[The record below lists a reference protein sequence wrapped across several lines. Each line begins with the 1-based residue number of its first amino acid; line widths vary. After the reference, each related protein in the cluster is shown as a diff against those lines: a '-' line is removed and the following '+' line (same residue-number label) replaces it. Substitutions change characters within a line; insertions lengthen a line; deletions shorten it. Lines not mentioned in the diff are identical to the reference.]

1 MRHRKPTTPVRTEV
15 PVAALRDLE
24 AQISERSPMSD
35 GVGKSGADL
44 YRVTIEGS
52 PFVLKYLDAERD
64 WTLRAARVEGGAS
77 LELWRR
83 GLLHRLP
90 DSFEQP
96 IVNVACGSR
105 EVGGPVVTALLMRDV
120 GTWLIPAD
128 DSIIAIEHH
137 RQFIDHMA
145 EMHVRFW
152 LAGPEI
158 DIVSPRNRYLELS
171 PTMAEQEAARGSI
184 QLVPKLVAEGWPL
197 FIDIA
202 PDAARVV
209 MPLLADPT
217 PLINALAATP
227 QTLVHA
233 NFKLDNL
240 GVTPEH
246 RTVIFDWESSGR
258 GACTADLAWYLSIN
272 CRRLPESKEDTITY
286 YRTALERHG
295 IKTDSW
301 WDRQIGLSLLGALL
315 QFGWEKAFSGLDE
328 ELLWWQ
334 EHALAVAAQEWL
346 RTG

>member
-1 MRHRKPTTPVRTEV
+1 
-15 PVAALRDLE
+15 VAVADLRDLE
-24 AQISERSPMSD
+24 ARISERNPMSD

-44 YRVTIEGS
+44 YRVTIDGS
-52 PFVLKYLDAERD
+52 PFVLKYLDPESD
-64 WTLRAARVEGGAS
+64 WTLRAAGVEGGAS

-83 GLLHRLP
+83 GLLRRLP

-96 IVNVACGSR
+96 IIGVARGRR
-105 EVGGPVVTALLMRDV
+105 EVDGPVVTALLMRDV
-120 GTWLIPAD
+120 GAWLIPAD
-128 DSIIAIEHH
+128 DSIITIDQH
-137 RQFIDHMA
+137 RQFVDHMA
-145 EMHVRFW
+145 DMHVRFW

-171 PTMAEQEAARGSI
+171 PSMAEHEAARGSI

-197 FIDIA
+197 FVDIA

-217 PLINALAATP
+217 PLIDALATTP

-240 GVTPEH
+240 GVTPDR

-258 GACTADLAWYLSIN
+258 GAGAADLAWYLAIN
-272 CRRLPESKEDTITY
+272 CRRLPESKEDTIDY
-286 YRTALERHG
+286 YRASLERHG

-301 WDRQIGLSLLGALL
+301 WDRQIGLSLLGALV
-315 QFGWEKAFSGLDE
+315 QFGWEKAFSGLDD
-328 ELLWWQ
+328 ELKWWQ
-334 EHALAVAAQEWL
+334 EHALAAAAQEWL
-346 RTG
+346 QA